1 MTEEQENII
10 RIENKISNE
19 FYAHVRLLKGSE
31 RQTLINSWRKELDVL
46 RSAYDALRD
55 E

>member
-19 FYAHVRLLKGSE
+19 FYAHVRLLKGSN
-31 RQTLINSWRKELDVL
+31 RQMLINSFRKDLDEL
-46 RSAYDALRD
+46 RSAYDALR
-55 E
+55 EE